1 MAFKIAYGAGHN
13 NKTANGIPLELCSPK
28 VNEWQLNDKVARY
41 FAEAASQYQDVEL
54 LRVDDPEGVQEVD
67 LYARCI
73 TANNWDADFFLS
85 IHHNGFQGVPWDGGG
100 LVAFSY
106 PGSTKGATYRDAIY
120 EACIAA
126 DGIVG
131 DRATPKATANF
142 QVLRETNAPA
152 VLMEYGFMDSR
163 VDAPIILT
171 DEYAKNMAY
180 ATMEGIAK
188 VAGLQKKAVP
198 EETVPELPAE
208 LVDAVYRVQLG
219 DFRDPAEAKALLEQV
234 RAAGFEASITV
245 QGVLIWEN

>member
-41 FAEAASQYQDVEL
+41 FAQAAMQYEGVEL
-54 LRVDDPEGVQEVD
+54 LRVDDPQGVQPVD
-67 LYARCI
+67 LAGRCI
-73 TANNWDADFFLS
+73 MANNYDADFFLS
-85 IHHNGFQGVPWDGGG
+85 IHHNGFQGIPWNGGG
-100 LVAFSY
+100 LVVFSY

-126 DGIVG
+126 GGIVG

-171 DEYAKNMAY
+171 DAYAKKMAY
-180 ATMEGIAK
+180 ATMDGIAK
-188 VAGLQKKAVP
+188 VKGLKKKS
-198 EETVPELPAE
+198 L
-208 LVDAVYRVQLG
+208 YRVQVG
-219 DFRDPAEAKALLEQV
+219 AFRNPENARALIEQL
-234 RAAGFEASITV
+234 RQAGFEGFLVREGA
-245 QGVLIWEN
+245 

>member
-13 NKTANGIPLELCSPK
+13 NSTANGIPTELHSPK

-41 FAEAASQYQDVEL
+41 FAEAASQYEGVEL
-54 LRVDDPEGVQEVD
+54 LRVDDPQGVQPVD

-73 TANNWDADFFLS
+73 TANNWDADFFLA

-106 PGSTKGATYRDAIY
+106 PGSAKGAIYRDAIY

-126 DGIVG
+126 GGIVG

-188 VAGLQKKAVP
+188 VKGLKKKP
-198 EETVPELPAE
+198 F
-208 LVDAVYRVQLG
+208 YRVQVG
-219 DFRDPAEAKALLEQV
+219 VFRNPENAKALLEQL
-234 RAAGFEASITV
+234 RKAGFDGFVTREGSV
-245 QGVLIWEN
+245 

>member
-1 MAFKIAYGAGHN
+1 MAFRIAYGAGHN
-13 NKTANGIPLELCSPK
+13 NFTANGIPTELHSPK

-41 FAEAASQYQDVEL
+41 FAEAASQYEDVEL
-54 LRVDDPEGVQEVD
+54 LRVDDPQGVQPVD

-73 TANNWDADFFLS
+73 TANNWDADFFLA

-106 PGSTKGATYRDAIY
+106 PGSAKGAIYRDAIY

-126 DGIVG
+126 GGIVG

-142 QVLRETNAPA
+142 QVLRQTHAPA

-171 DEYAKNMAY
+171 DAYAKNMAY

-188 VAGLQKKAVP
+188 VADLKKMVAP
-198 EETVPELPAE
+198 EAPAPEQAAE
-208 LVDAVYRVQLG
+208 LKDAVYRVQMG
-219 DFRDPAEAKALLEQV
+219 DFHDPEEAKALLDRV
-234 RAAGFEASITV
+234 REAGFEASITV
-245 QGVLIWEN
+245 QGVIT

>member
-41 FAEAASQYQDVEL
+41 FAQAAMQYEGVEL
-54 LRVDDPEGVQEVD
+54 LRVDDPQGVQPVD
-67 LYARCI
+67 LAGRCI
-73 TANNWDADFFLS
+73 MANNYDADFFLS
-85 IHHNGFQGVPWDGGG
+85 IHHNGFQGIPWNGGG

-106 PGSTKGATYRDAIY
+106 PGSTKGAIYRDAIY

-126 DGIVG
+126 GGIVG

-171 DEYAKNMAY
+171 DAYAKKMAY
-180 ATMEGIAK
+180 ATMDGIAK
-188 VAGLQKKAVP
+188 VKGLKKKS
-198 EETVPELPAE
+198 L
-208 LVDAVYRVQLG
+208 YRVQVG
-219 DFRDPAEAKALLEQV
+219 AFRNPENARALIEQL
-234 RAAGFEASITV
+234 RQAGFEGFLVREGA
-245 QGVLIWEN
+245 